1 MFDVRTA
8 MTNILDKTS
17 LADVVD
23 GTVSNPV
30 SNPA

>member
-17 LADVVD
+17 LADVV
-23 GTVSNPV
+23 GGHTSITL
-30 SNPA
+30 